1 MSFQTRIFALSFAL
15 LSSSALLSLADNAEL
30 PLPLSTAAPTEVDV
44 LIIGAG
50 WAGMAAAD
58 HLARNGPGVH
68 FAVLESTNRTGGRS
82 EAVTVGEYVVELGS
96 NWIVGRR
103 EGGQPSCP
111 NSTEE
116 KCPNVPTNP
125 VLDLAMQAGADMIDE
140 NSEHGLFSR
149 VPTVLDVHGQEAD
162 PDGVTKD
169 RFVSAL
175 ECIKG
180 NSENRT
186 LREVMAGCS
195 WNPKTDVELAIDLAG
210 TECSGNENDLEMVEG
225 LDDVVCCCGERPPCS

>member
-1 MSFQTRIFALSFAL
+1 MTRLMVAFSPA
-15 LSSSALLSLADNAEL
+15 ALLSLSILPTFADIAES
-30 PLPLSTAAPTEVDV
+30 PLPLSTATPTEVDV

-82 EAVTVGEYVVELGS
+82 YAVTIGEYIVEAGS
-96 NWIVGRR
+96 NWIVGSR
-103 EGGQPSCP
+103 EGGEPTCPSAMQ
-111 NSTEE
+111 

-125 VLDLAMQAGADMIDE
+125 VLDVAMQAEVDMAHVKYPD
-140 NSEHGLFSR
+140 GFFTR

-162 PDGVTKD
+162 PDGAIRD
-169 RFVSAL
+169 RFIFAL
-175 ECIKG
+175 ECIKD

-186 LREVMAGCS
+186 FREVMAGCG
-195 WNPKTDVELAIDLAG
+195 WNLKTDVEFAIDVAS
-210 TECSGNENDLEMVEG
+210 TECSGAENDVEMVEG